1 MIIIL
6 AFITIC
12 LNIIFLKKAI
22 SKMDDGDK
30 VVNKIQNKS
39 IKEKVYEI
47 LLSVSKIFKNIN

>member
-1 MIIIL
+1 M
-6 AFITIC
+6 
-12 LNIIFLKKAI
+12 FLKKAI